1 MAKKKKAED
10 HENLERWLVSYGDF
24 ITLLFATFVVLYAL
38 AQTDASDLSKLNES
52 MQQAFSQNSV
62 LQGQDSILDS
72 SSNSIMDSM
81 NGNSFLQELMTE
93 YISPKYESQ
102 SFEQI
107 QKEVEDMTKQGKID
121 GVDAQMTDQGLL
133 LTFDDRYLFSSGSA
147 ELSPRSKKLLDKIG
161 VLIYEKFVMHCIRVE
176 GHTDSAPISSSRYPS
191 NWELSSAR
199 ACSIVRYLIG
209 RFKFTPSVFTAVGYA
224 DTRPAK
230 SKSGRVEPRK
240 NRRVEILILKNKYSA
255 MEHPQMDVLKMSKE
269 KQIQLQTERKQLVS
283 QVKSQNNISPAAQA
297 LMKEGNLSP
306 KNVISLK
313 NYAQTKGISLDDKEL
328 YNSLGNSKFKKTTV
342 QYHPQESKSTE
353 GEE

>member
-1 MAKKKKAED
+1 MLLLQNPVKVKKLMAKKKKAED

-24 ITLLFATFVVLYAL
+24 ITLLFATFVVLHAL

-121 GVDAQMTDQGLL
+121 GVEATMTDQGLL
-133 LTFDDRYLFSSGSA
+133 LTFDDRYLFNSGSA

-161 VLIYEKFVMHCIRVE
+161 VLIYEKYRDWE
-176 GHTDSAPISSSRYPS
+176 TDRKSTRLNSSHITRSRMP
-191 NWELSSAR
+191 SSA
-199 ACSIVRYLIG
+199 
-209 RFKFTPSVFTAVGYA
+209 
-224 DTRPAK
+224 
-230 SKSGRVEPRK
+230 
-240 NRRVEILILKNKYSA
+240 
-255 MEHPQMDVLKMSKE
+255 
-269 KQIQLQTERKQLVS
+269 
-283 QVKSQNNISPAAQA
+283 
-297 LMKEGNLSP
+297 
-306 KNVISLK
+306 
-313 NYAQTKGISLDDKEL
+313 
-328 YNSLGNSKFKKTTV
+328 
-342 QYHPQESKSTE
+342 
-353 GEE
+353 

>member
-107 QKEVEDMTKQGKID
+107 QKEVEDMTKQGNHRN
-121 GVDAQMTDQGLL
+121 M
-133 LTFDDRYLFSSGSA
+133 
-147 ELSPRSKKLLDKIG
+147 
-161 VLIYEKFVMHCIRVE
+161 
-176 GHTDSAPISSSRYPS
+176 
-191 NWELSSAR
+191 
-199 ACSIVRYLIG
+199 
-209 RFKFTPSVFTAVGYA
+209 
-224 DTRPAK
+224 
-230 SKSGRVEPRK
+230 
-240 NRRVEILILKNKYSA
+240 
-255 MEHPQMDVLKMSKE
+255 
-269 KQIQLQTERKQLVS
+269 
-283 QVKSQNNISPAAQA
+283 
-297 LMKEGNLSP
+297 
-306 KNVISLK
+306 
-313 NYAQTKGISLDDKEL
+313 
-328 YNSLGNSKFKKTTV
+328 NSL
-342 QYHPQESKSTE
+342 PREL
-353 GEE
+353 